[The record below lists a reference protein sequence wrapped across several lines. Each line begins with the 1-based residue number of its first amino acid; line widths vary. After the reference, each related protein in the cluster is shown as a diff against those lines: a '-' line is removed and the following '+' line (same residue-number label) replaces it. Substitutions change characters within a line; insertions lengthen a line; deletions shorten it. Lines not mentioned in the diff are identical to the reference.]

1 MQGLFSYLGRLPLMF
16 RRRRAKAEEPSRPD
30 REILAEAV
38 RQLASG
44 TITNDEF
51 EDRTCLREGEDPTL
65 DAIYDFVWSFYSD
78 CHRHRLRGRH
88 RLSPLQRSVFA
99 RCVLF
104 LHSDRAYEWPENA
117 KWLWRPQRRPWLP
130 ADLTQ
135 VMFQGVS
142 RAAREDARRREKIE
156 DARFG
161 ARVDDRIWPFA
172 RRSDLMEALSNPR
185 YLTGGRFR
193 PTELTHAH

>member
-1 MQGLFSYLGRLPLMF
+1 MF

-38 RQLASG
+38 RQLACG

-51 EDRTCLREGEDPTL
+51 EDRNCLLKGDDPAL
-65 DAIYDFVWSFYSD
+65 EAIYDFAWSCYSD
-78 CHRHRLRGRH
+78 VRRHRLAGRY
-88 RLSPLQRSVFA
+88 RLSPLQRHVFA
-99 RCVLF
+99 RCALF
-104 LHSDRAYEWPENA
+104 LHSNLPYEWPEKA
-117 KWLWRPQRRPWLP
+117 KWLWCPQRRPLP
-130 ADLTQ
+130 PAGWTDVL
-135 VMFQGVS
+135 FQGVS
-142 RAAREDARRREKIE
+142 RAARARARRREKIE
-156 DARFG
+156 EALCG
-161 ARVDDRIWPFA
+161 PIVDDRIWPFA